1 MMMIMI
7 IMMMLMMMMMMMW
20 LTMAANFQSA
30 SAAPDTSSSRIL
42 SVMTLISCTQRL
54 VSCHVLSTLRAIAT
68 TVWVGSRVCWART
81 AEHVRQSCRSAQT
94 ADQGPV
100 AEAGR

>member
-1 MMMIMI
+1 MMIMI
-7 IMMMLMMMMMMMW
+7 IMMMLMMMMMMMMMMW

-42 SVMTLISCTQRL
+42 SVMTLISCTRRL

-68 TVWVGSRVCWART
+68 TVWVCSCIRIASEGS
-81 AEHVRQSCRSAQT
+81 
-94 ADQGPV
+94 
-100 AEAGR
+100 

>member
-1 MMMIMI
+1 MMMLMIMMM
-7 IMMMLMMMMMMMW
+7 IMMMLMTIMMMMW

-68 TVWVGSRVCWART
+68 TVWVCSCIRIASEGS
-81 AEHVRQSCRSAQT
+81 
-94 ADQGPV
+94 
-100 AEAGR
+100 